1 MFTAVLGLHI
11 LVSVL
16 LILIVLIQGG
26 ENVDITAAFGGVS
39 QAAFGPRGAVTT
51 LQKATWVLGVIF
63 MVTAVTLAVWATKSP
78 GSSPLRTRSAPAS
91 QSAPATAPANPAP
104 APAKSAPT
112 SPAPA
117 PAAPTNPP
125 PSPK

>member
-1 MFTAVLGLHI
+1 MLIAVTVVHV

-51 LQKATWVLGVIF
+51 LQKATWVLAGIF
-63 MVTAVTLAVWATKSP
+63 MVTSITLAIWASKHSG
-78 GSSPLRTRSAPAS
+78 GSLLENVPA
-91 QSAPATAPANPAP
+91 QSAPAQPTPAP
-104 APAKSAPT
+104 GK
-112 SPAPA
+112 
-117 PAAPTNPP
+117 
-125 PSPK
+125 K

>member
-1 MFTAVLGLHI
+1 MITAVLILHI

-51 LQKATWVLGVIF
+51 LAKITWVLGAIF
-63 MVTAVTLAVWATKSP
+63 VVTSVTLAVWASRGRG
-78 GSSPLRTRSAPAS
+78 GSLLETTPAK
-91 QSAPATAPANPAP
+91 TAPAQTAPAQRAPAQPAP
-104 APAKSAPT
+104 ALPAPQ
-112 SPAPA
+112 SPAPS
-117 PAAPTNPP
+117 N
-125 PSPK
+125 K